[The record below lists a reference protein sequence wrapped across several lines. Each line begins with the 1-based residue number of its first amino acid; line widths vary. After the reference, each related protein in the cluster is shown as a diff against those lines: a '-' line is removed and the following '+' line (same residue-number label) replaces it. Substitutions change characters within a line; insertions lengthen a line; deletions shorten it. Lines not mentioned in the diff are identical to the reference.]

1 MRPQV
6 SSSLVKRAAEW
17 DELHRW
23 ERSELG
29 KDLRRL
35 GLTYGEIRELIPV
48 PKGTLSYWC
57 REIDLTQDQIKA
69 IRARTGPDSRMG
81 IPVDTQWRRREE
93 VERIREEARR
103 FAEAHLDDPLF
114 VGGVVL
120 YWAEGSKTR
129 NDLALS
135 NADPAACGPSSPGC
149 AVTYCRRLDSS
160 SRYTCMKVTMS
171 SRLAPT
177 GRKQP
182 VYVARD
188 SPRHSSSPRGPGIGR
203 IISSTASAGF
213 EPSTARTLGTRSC
226 PGSRSSA
233 ITSPAARNR
242 G

>member
-81 IPVDTQWRRREE
+81 ILVDTQWRRREE

-135 NADPAACGPSSPGC
+135 NADPAALR
-149 AVTYCRRLDSS
+149 AFVTWVRRYLLPEARFVLSIHLHEGNDEQSARAYWTEATGLRSARFTKTFIKPKGTGHRKNHLEHGICRVRALNSADPWN
-160 SRYTCMKVTMS
+160 TLMS
-171 SRLAPT
+171 WIEVVRDHLA
-177 GRKQP
+177 G
-182 VYVARD
+182 
-188 SPRHSSSPRGPGIGR
+188 G
-203 IISSTASAGF
+203 
-213 EPSTARTLGTRSC
+213 
-226 PGSRSSA
+226 
-233 ITSPAARNR
+233 
-242 G
+242 